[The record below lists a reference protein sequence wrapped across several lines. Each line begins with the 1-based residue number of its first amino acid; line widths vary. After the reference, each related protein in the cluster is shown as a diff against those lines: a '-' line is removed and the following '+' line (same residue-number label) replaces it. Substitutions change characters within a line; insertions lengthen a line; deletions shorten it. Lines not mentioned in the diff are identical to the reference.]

1 MIVYKEI
8 KNSNQ
13 DIIQVKVFLDNQ
25 RIGSIE
31 KEVGGWRY
39 CPKGKS
45 EGGDL
50 LATIEA
56 VKKSLTSDGVTVCKY
71 CGEEI
76 KQDADGRWIDRETN
90 GSCGTKRKHEPE

>member
-13 DIIQVKVFLDNQ
+13 DIIQVKVYLDNR

-39 CPKGKS
+39 FPKGKI
-45 EGGDL
+45 EGGEL
-50 LATIEA
+50 FPSIRQA
-56 VKKSLTSDGVTVCKY
+56 KNSLES
-71 CGEEI
+71 
-76 KQDADGRWIDRETN
+76 A
-90 GSCGTKRKHEPE
+90 